1 MGVRCTLVLI
11 LACLALS
18 ACAGER
24 AGGDAASDRAT
35 VILATTTSTADSGL
49 LDLLVPLFEEASGF
63 AVKPLPLG
71 SGQALE
77 LAERGEA
84 DVALVHSP
92 QAEQA
97 FVESGKAGRRL
108 LVMHNSFLIAGPASD
123 PARVGMATDVTDAL
137 WRIAETESVFISR
150 GDESGTHSFE
160 RARWAESVLEP
171 TGIWYQEAGQ
181 GMGATLQIAAEKG
194 AYTIADRGTYLATRE
209 STGLAELFS
218 SGPEMLNL
226 YHVIEV
232 DGSAG
237 ERVNVGGGGAFADF
251 LVSPEAQ
258 EVIRSF
264 GIQQY
269 GEPLFVPDAEKSEEE
284 VRASA

>member
-18 ACAGER
+18 ACGER
-24 AGGDAASDRAT
+24 AGGDAASDRPT
-35 VILATTTSTADSGL
+35 VILATTTSTVDSGL
-49 LDLLVPLFEEASGF
+49 LDLLVPRFEEASGF

-108 LVMHNSFLIAGPASD
+108 LVMHNSFLIAGPGSD
-123 PARVGMATDVTDAL
+123 RAGVGTATDVAEAL
-137 WRIAETESVFISR
+137 RRIAKSESVFISR

-160 RARWAESVLEP
+160 RARWTDSGVEP
-171 TGIWYQEAGQ
+171 TGDWYQESGQ

-194 AYTIADRGTYLATRE
+194 GYTIADRGTYLATRE

-237 ERVNVGGGGAFADF
+237 ARVNVEGGGAFADF

-258 EVIRSF
+258 AVIRGF
-264 GIQQY
+264 GIRQY